1 MSSPNIMVG
10 SYGPL
15 SVDESLSI
23 PQFMTKYN
31 PDNVSSE
38 KVVHIDT
45 ITGKSLTYGGL
56 RTEAAKCAW
65 GLRHSLG
72 LKEEDVLSLLCPNS
86 VSYSG
91 LSSMA
96 LCDAKAN
103 EQNRPISFCC
113 ATRRGGQVALCRKE
127 AFWKNHCQLL
137 INRNYLG
144 L

>member
-1 MSSPNIMVG
+1 MVG

-56 RTEAAKCAW
+56 RSEAAKCAW
-65 GLRHSLG
+65 GLRHNLG
-72 LKEEDVLSLLCPNS
+72 LKEGDVLSLLCPNS
-86 VSYSG
+86 VSHSG
-91 LSSMA
+91 LSSFT

-103 EQNRPISFCC
+103 EQNRRILFCC

-127 AFWKNHCQLL
+127 AFWKATTD
-137 INRNYLG
+137 Y
-144 L
+144 